1 MQEFADLGI
10 NFTTRP
16 TISVVRGVHR
26 RNAEDDIMVHD
37 AKCEDNTLQQMLVKL
52 EYPLVTGIIR
62 SYEDELFEE
71 REAKLNEEVCK
82 NSKFTS
88 VDELFLSGETYE
100 VK

>member
-1 MQEFADLGI
+1 VLNGLKLEVV
-10 NFTTRP
+10 
-16 TISVVRGVHR
+16 TIGENGVS
-26 RNAEDDIMVHD
+26 EDDILVHD
-37 AKCEDNTLQQMLVKL
+37 AKCEDTTLQQMLVKL

-71 REAKLNEEVCK
+71 REARLTEDVRK
-82 NSKFTS
+82 NSKFSS